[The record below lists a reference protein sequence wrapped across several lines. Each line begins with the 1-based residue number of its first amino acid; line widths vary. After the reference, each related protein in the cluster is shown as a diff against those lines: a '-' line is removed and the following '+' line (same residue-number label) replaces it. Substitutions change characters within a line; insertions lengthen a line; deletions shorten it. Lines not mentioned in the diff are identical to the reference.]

1 MSNMFEVGHRVV
13 CVDTSCVERVLE
25 KGKRYTIIGV
35 DELFVQLEGFEEWFY
50 YDRFERY
57 YVNEEIEYNLK
68 DKYGATLSVVRLYK
82 DKTVIEIS
90 ELTDDILSVHLTDA
104 QIRDLRKILKEI

>member
-1 MSNMFEVGHRVV
+1 MSNIFEVGQKVV

-35 DELFVQLEGFEEWFY
+35 DELFVQLEGVDEWFY

-57 YVNEEIEYNLK
+57 YVYEEIEYNLK

-82 DKTVIEIS
+82 DKTVIKI
-90 ELTDDILSVHLTDA
+90 TDFTNDVVSVHLTDA
-104 QIRDLRKILKEI
+104 QIRDLRKVLKEI